1 MLRSLARSFAP
12 FFLAASLLGGA
23 CVNDM
28 GGEPPAAHAQSAS
41 HLTVIDT
48 DGDGIPDALD
58 VDGDG
63 TADVSLGAPCDA
75 PLVDADADGVPDGL
89 DLDCDGTADVTWCT
103 HPIIDA
109 DGDGVPDGIDL
120 NCDGTAEV
128 TLPTLPPLPTPTPP
142 APPTP
147 PTGTPT
153 PPTPPG
159 TGGLCL
165 PRPID
170 ADGDGRCDGLDL
182 DCDGVADVSF

>member
-1 MLRSLARSFAP
+1 MLRSLARSLAPLLFAT
-12 FFLAASLLGGA
+12 SLLCGA
-23 CVNDM
+23 GVTYL

-41 HLTVIDT
+41 HLAVIDT
-48 DGDGIPDALD
+48 AGDGLPDALD

-63 TADVSLGAPCDA
+63 TADVSLGAPCDQ

-128 TLPTLPPLPTPTPP
+128 TLPTLPAPPPLPPPPVPPTGT
-142 APPTP
+142 PPTP
-147 PTGTPT
+147 PTG
-153 PPTPPG
+153 
-159 TGGLCL
+159 GLCL
-165 PRPID
+165 PAPID
-170 ADGDGRCDGLDL
+170 SDGDGRCDGLDL